1 MPVFWAIKVMHL
13 DLMRNNIVALNNESV
28 NRFYI
33 PPAVANIRKFSVPI
47 QSKKY
52 VSILLVNS

>member
-13 DLMRNNIVALNNESV
+13 DLMRSNMAALNNESV

-52 VSILLVNS
+52 VSILLLNS

>member
-1 MPVFWAIKVMHL
+1 MHL
-13 DLMRNNIVALNNESV
+13 DLMRNNMAALNNESV

-52 VSILLVNS
+52 VSILLLNS